1 MHTWAIAVGV
11 LLAAGSAGKAGD
23 TTYRVELQK
32 WRADREARLKADD
45 GWLTVAGLFWLKDGP
60 NRFGSAPD
68 NDIVL
73 PASVPARAGVLDFR
87 AGKTTVS
94 LDPGVA
100 GTGTGTGAIEGKPVV
115 NGQELQPDSKDV
127 IALGR
132 VTLQVIKRQDRVGV
146 RMKDLDS
153 KARREFKGLHWFPI
167 KESYRLTARWL
178 PHATPQAV
186 PIANVL
192 GQVTDFPSPGYAEFT
207 LDGKTLRLDPVIE
220 EPGDQELFFI
230 FRDQTSAQETYGA
243 GRFLYAAM
251 PKDGTVS
258 LDFNKA
264 YSPPCAFTAFA
275 TCPLPPKQN
284 RLPVRIEAG
293 ELTPAGH

>member
-1 MHTWAIAVGV
+1 MRLWSVVAGL
-11 LLAAGSAGKAGD
+11 LLAAGSAARAED
-23 TTYRVELQK
+23 VAYRVEIEQ
-32 WRADREARLKADD
+32 WRTQREARLKADG
-45 GWLTVAGLFWLKDGP
+45 GWLAVAGLFWLKDGP
-60 NRFGSAPD
+60 NRFGSASA

-73 PASVPARAGVLDFR
+73 PASVPARAGVFDFR

-100 GTGTGTGAIEGKPVV
+100 GTLEGKPVA
-115 NGQELQPDSKDV
+115 NGQELRPDSTDV
-127 IALGR
+127 VSLGR
-132 VTLQVIKRQDRVGV
+132 VTLQVIKRQDRVGI

-153 KARREFKGLHWFPI
+153 QARREFKGLHWYPV
-167 KESYRLTARWL
+167 KEAYRVTARWVAYPA
-178 PHATPQAV
+178 PHAV

-192 GQVTDFPSPGYAEFT
+192 GQVDDLPSPGYAEFT
-207 LDGKTLRLDPVIE
+207 LNGKTLRLEPVIE
-220 EPGDQELFFI
+220 EPGDQELFVI
-230 FRDQTSAQETYGA
+230 FRDQTSAHETYGA

-251 PKDGTVS
+251 PMDGKII

-275 TCPLPPKQN
+275 TCPLPPRQN

-293 ELTPAGH
+293 ELKPAEH

>member
-23 TTYRVELQK
+23 ATYRAELQK
-32 WRADREARLKADD
+32 WRADREARLQADD

-73 PASVPARAGVLDFR
+73 PASVPALAGVFGFR
-87 AGKTTVS
+87 AGRTTVS
-94 LDPGVA
+94 LDPGVSS
-100 GTGTGTGAIEGKPVV
+100 AIEGKPVV
-115 NGQELQPDSKDV
+115 NGQELRPDSKDV
-127 IALGR
+127 VSFGR
-132 VTLQVIKRQDRVGV
+132 VTLQVIKRQDRFGV
-146 RMKDLDS
+146 RMRDMDS

-167 KESYRLTARWL
+167 KESYRLTARWV
-178 PHATPQAV
+178 AYSTPRAV

-192 GQVTDFPSPGYAEFT
+192 GQVTDFPSPGYAEFM
-207 LDGKTLRLDPVIE
+207 LNGKTLRLEPVIE
-220 EPGDQELFFI
+220 VPGDQELFFI
-230 FRDQTSAQETYGA
+230 FRDQTSAKETYGA
-243 GRFLYAAM
+243 GRFLYTAM

-293 ELTPAGH
+293 ELKPAGH